1 MKSSWVR
8 LLEDQVAKDVKS
20 NFVASLLTRKRLAKL
35 LSDMIDTSNRTA
47 RSKTAYDSPN
57 WAFIQADQRGY
68 ERALYEV
75 IDLILENDKEKD
87 APQ

>member
-1 MKSSWVR
+1 MKSSWLA
-8 LLEDQVAKDVKS
+8 LLDAQVAKDVKS

-35 LSDMIDTSNRTA
+35 LTDKIDTSNKVA
-47 RSKTAYDSPN
+47 RAKAAYDCPN
-57 WAFIQADQRGY
+57 WALLQADQRGY

-87 APQ
+87 TPQ